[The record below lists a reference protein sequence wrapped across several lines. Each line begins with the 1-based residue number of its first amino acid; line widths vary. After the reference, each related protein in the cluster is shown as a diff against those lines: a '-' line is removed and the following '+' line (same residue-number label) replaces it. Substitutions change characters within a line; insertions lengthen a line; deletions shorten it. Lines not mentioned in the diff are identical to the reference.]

1 MNNKYNGYKLCFIDV
16 ETTGTDPKRHNIF
29 QLSARITDSTAETVV
44 DKIDLTFAPHS
55 LDEYEEGALAK
66 TGYSLDDM
74 SKLSLSSEDAY
85 TKFIAFCD
93 DHVSRF
99 DKKDKMHFV
108 AYNAQFDSNFVREWF
123 SKNGNSYY
131 GSYFWNPPLCVMIG
145 AAWLTQRVRGALPDF
160 KLGTLCQSAELG
172 WDETLAHDA
181 SYDINKT
188 IELYRYLNNVFG

>member
-1 MNNKYNGYKLCFIDV
+1 MNKYDGYKLCFIDV

-29 QLSARITDSTAETVV
+29 QLSARITDSTAENVL
-44 DKIDLTFAPHS
+44 DQINLTFVPHS
-55 LDEYEEGALAK
+55 LDEYENGALEK

-74 SKLSLSSEDAY
+74 RNLSMSSEEAY
-85 TKFIAFCD
+85 SKFVTFCD
-93 DHVSRF
+93 AHVSRF

-123 SKNGNSYY
+123 AKNGNPYY

-145 AAWLTQRVRGALPDF
+145 AAWLTQGVRGALPDF

-172 WDETLAHDA
+172 WNEDHAHDA

-188 IELYRYLNNVFG
+188 VELYRYLNQFFG